1 MVRQRI
7 KDRPNATG
15 KTLRLFAD
23 EEYLR
28 QYRYSANITNL
39 TLSPDNVWRLYRGH
53 GDAENRIKELKYG
66 FGFDS
71 FNIKS
76 FFDTEAAQILDM
88 LANNLMALFRQFIF
102 GSRVQCTLSTVC
114 YITFAIGA
122 YFKKMNNRYILKL
135 SLNMKRREWSEGI
148 WNQPNLVITP
158 FIFPNA

>member
-1 MVRQRI
+1 M
-7 KDRPNATG
+7 
-15 KTLRLFAD
+15 
-23 EEYLR
+23 
-28 QYRYSANITNL
+28 
-39 TLSPDNVWRLYRGH
+39 
-53 GDAENRIKELKYG
+53 KELKCG